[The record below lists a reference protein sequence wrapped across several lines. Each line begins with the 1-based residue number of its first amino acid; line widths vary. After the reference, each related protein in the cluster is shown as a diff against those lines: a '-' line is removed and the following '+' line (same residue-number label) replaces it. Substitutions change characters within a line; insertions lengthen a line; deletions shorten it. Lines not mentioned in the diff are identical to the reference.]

1 MLKRSSQAKRLTV
14 LVALAWTVAGSSAC
28 GSRNASRAKNSA
40 QLEFTGYVVDQAR
53 FLSHDARQRL
63 TERLGRF
70 QRETG
75 HQLVVV
81 TVSTLEGEEIKAFTI
96 RLANRWGV
104 GRKGVNDGVVILIAP
119 TERQE
124 RISVGDGL
132 RPQLPDS
139 YCQYVLDRVMVP
151 AFARGKFDQGVEA
164 GVSALLT
171 RAEAPYGS

>member
-1 MLKRSSQAKRLTV
+1 MSKHPNQAKR
-14 LVALAWTVAGSSAC
+14 VAVFVTLAWSVGGLSAC
-28 GSRNASRAKNSA
+28 GSRPAPRAEASA

-53 FLSHDARQRL
+53 FLSDDARQRL

-81 TVSTLEGEEIKAFTI
+81 TVPTLKGEEIKAFTI

-104 GRKGVNDGVVILIAP
+104 GRKGVNDGVMVLIAP
-119 TERQE
+119 TERRE

-132 RPQLPDS
+132 RFQLPDS
-139 YCQYVLDRVMVP
+139 YCQHVLDRVMVP
-151 AFARGKFDQGVEA
+151 AFARREFDQGVEA
-164 GVSALLT
+164 GVSALLN
-171 RAEAPYGS
+171 RAEAPERS